1 MKTIKYLENNLEDVL
16 EDVITNDKVL
26 KFKNETDT
34 FVVLS
39 EDRYNEMIN
48 VIENGFSSEMVER
61 IKKGESEDI
70 DLMSTYDP
78 NEKW

>member
-16 EDVITNDKVL
+16 ENVITNDKVI

-48 VIENGFSSEMVER
+48 VIENGFSSEMVKR
-61 IKKGESEDI
+61 IKEGESEDI
-70 DLMSTYDP
+70 DLMSTYNP

>member
-39 EDRYNEMIN
+39 EGRYNEMIN

-70 DLMSTYDP
+70 DLMSTYNP

>member
-16 EDVITNDKVL
+16 EDVIANDKAL

-39 EDRYNEMIN
+39 ENRYNEMMN

-61 IKKGESEDI
+61 IKEGESEDI
-70 DLMSTYDP
+70 DLMSTYNP